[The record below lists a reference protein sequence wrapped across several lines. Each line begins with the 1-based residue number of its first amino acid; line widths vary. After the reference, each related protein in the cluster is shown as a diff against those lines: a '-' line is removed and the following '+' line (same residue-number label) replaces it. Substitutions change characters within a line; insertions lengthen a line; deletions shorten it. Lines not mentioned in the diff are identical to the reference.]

1 MDKDLKHN
9 FTWAITHEAL
19 WGFAFGLVSPWVL
32 LPLALKALGG
42 SARLGGLAAALVFT
56 GQGLLQAWSAIRLRP
71 RWSDPRR
78 AAWLHAPAVAST
90 CLAGLWLLLSGG
102 LSPAWRL
109 AGLLAFATG
118 HYFLLGMLIP
128 QWLACV
134 SRCVPAS
141 HRGRYFGAIYF
152 TGAVGGVLGGLLGPR
167 LAELGGLR
175 WGFGLAFCLAGLA
188 QAISASLVAL
198 YRPLAPRPKPHQ
210 GRVLPALAG
219 LLRQARREP
228 ALGRSLLLLVVL
240 TLAAAGYSLFT
251 LALKERG
258 VGEGWFSGY
267 AALFNLGGMA
277 GSLALGW
284 LTDHKGA
291 RAAGRAAFGV
301 LLATM
306 ALMLHPLPAVV
317 GLAVFLGAGFFQSA
331 FNVLSNL
338 MLLAL
343 GRREAPARAA
353 GLVNTLLAPV
363 TALAPFLAGQLAG
376 AWGYAAAFAAAMA
389 LCLAGLGLISLSPQ
403 LDKEPA

>member
-1 MDKDLKHN
+1 VDKDLKHN
-9 FTWAITHEAL
+9 FTWSIIHEAL

-42 SARLGGLAAALVFT
+42 SARLGGLTAALVFT

-71 RWSDPRR
+71 RWSDPHR

-90 CLAGLWLLLSGG
+90 CLAGLWMLLSGG
-102 LSPAWRL
+102 LGPAWRL
-109 AGLLAFATG
+109 AGLLLFATG
-118 HYFLLGMLIP
+118 HYFFLGMLVP

-134 SRCVPAS
+134 TRCVPAS

-167 LAELGGLR
+167 LAGWGGVTL
-175 WGFGLAFCLAGLA
+175 GFGLAFCLAGLA

-198 YRPLAPRPKPHQ
+198 YRPLAPRPKPHK

-219 LLRQARREP
+219 LLSQARREP
-228 ALGRSLLLLVVL
+228 ALGRSLMLLVML
-240 TLAAAGYSLFT
+240 TLAAASYSLFT

-258 VGEGWFSGY
+258 VGEAWFSGY

-284 LTDHKGA
+284 FCDHHGI
-291 RAAGRAAFGV
+291 RSAGRAAFLV
-301 LLATM
+301 LLATL
-306 ALMLHPLPAVV
+306 ALMLKPLPAAV
-317 GLAVFLGAGFFQSA
+317 GLAAFLGAGFYQAA
-331 FNVLSNL
+331 FPVLSNL

-363 TALAPFLAGQLAG
+363 TALAPFITGQIAG
-376 AWGYAAAFAAAMA
+376 AWGYAAAFATAMA
-389 LCLAGLGLISLSPQ
+389 LCLMGLGLISASPQ
-403 LDKEPA
+403 LDKERA